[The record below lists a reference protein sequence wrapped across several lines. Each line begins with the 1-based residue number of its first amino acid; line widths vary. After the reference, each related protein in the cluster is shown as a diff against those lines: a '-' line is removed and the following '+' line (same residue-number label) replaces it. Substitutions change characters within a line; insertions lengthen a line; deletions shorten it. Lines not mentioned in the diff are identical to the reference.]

1 MTRVPLIRL
10 PLLVAAAT
18 VGVAL
23 GACGSPNG
31 TASPDGAPSETAG
44 LPDLEQALTA
54 HDWLLDV
61 ADSSLP
67 GGVANPVTL
76 AFADRTA
83 ASGVAPC
90 NTYRGTVALEGDDGV
105 RIEDIAATLMSC
117 EPALEAAEHEYLDAL
132 AQVRTADI
140 SDPTRLVLTSDGVRL
155 SFTAIDARELI
166 VGDWALTGVRTG
178 AGVQSMVEGTGPIA
192 RVAADG
198 NLVVETGCNTL
209 RTTWEIDGREIAI
222 EQPAGTLMNCEEPAG
237 VMDQEA
243 AIAAALTAAS
253 TVEITPAAL
262 TLLDDAGDIVLTA
275 QQG

>member
-1 MTRVPLIRL
+1 MTLFRF

-23 GACGSPNG
+23 AACGSPNG
-31 TASPDGAPSETAG
+31 TASPDGTPSETAG

-54 HDWLLDV
+54 HDWLLDI

-76 AFADRTA
+76 TFADGTA
-83 ASGVAPC
+83 ASGTAPC
-90 NTYRGTVALEGDDGV
+90 NTYRGTVTLDGDDGV
-105 RIEDIAATLMSC
+105 RIGDIATTLMSC
-117 EPALEAAEHEYLDAL
+117 EPDVEAAEHEYLDAL
-132 AQVRTADI
+132 AQVRTAEI
-140 SDPTRLVLTSDGVRL
+140 SDPARLVLTSDGVRL

-166 VGDWALTGVRTG
+166 VGDWALTGVRTD
-178 AGVQSMVEGTGPIA
+178 AGIQSMVEGTAPVA
-192 RVAADG
+192 RITADG
-198 NLVVETGCNTL
+198 NVTVETGCNTL
-209 RTTWEIDGREIAI
+209 RSTWRTDGRTIAI
-222 EQPAGTLMNCEEPAG
+222 QPPAGTLMECAEPAG

-253 TVEITPAAL
+253 TIAITPVTL

-275 QQG
+275 QRG